1 MLMTTKLSYFFPLIN
16 CLVCVGIFDVIV
28 ILRMILTQNAIT
40 ITLILM

>member
-16 CLVCVGIFDVIV
+16 CLVFVGIFDVIV
-28 ILRMILTQNAIT
+28 ILRMILTQNAKT